1 MNRRFLETYVRLVR
15 SILPSPLS
23 IAFLLTALTI
33 LLVFVFIG
41 GNSNDSAGTIFQ
53 WWAEGLWN
61 PELMVFALQ
70 MMLMLVLG
78 HVLAISPWVARM
90 IDVAVQPCTNS
101 ARSAAIVAFFTMLV
115 GLFNWGL
122 GLIFGAIMA
131 RKVGEKAH
139 REGRPINYPLIGAAG
154 YTALMIWHGGF
165 SGSSLIKIA
174 EEGHLAALMGNDF
187 GGVLPTAISLGDT
200 VFSGMNIATSIG
212 LLVFI
217 PGILYFIGS
226 RTEGSIPSLAPHSF
240 PEASTDEWIGA
251 ERLDRASF
259 FSKGI
264 GAAILLYTL
273 YQMFWAVGFLNFFNP
288 NNINLLL
295 LGLCLATHSNIK
307 AFSDAVE
314 EAIKGASG
322 ILIQFPLYFGIL
334 AIMQESGMIDLVSD
348 FFIRHST
355 AITYPIFTFISAGLV
370 NIFVPSGGGQWAI
383 QGPIIVQSAMELG
396 IPLNKSILALAY
408 GDEITNM
415 LQPFWALPLLGIT
428 RLKAKDILP
437 YTLVIFLVGSAVFM
451 TALLLF

>member
-1 MNRRFLETYVRLVR
+1 MNRRFLDTYVRLVK
-15 SILPSPLS
+15 SVLPSPLS
-23 IAFLLTALTI
+23 IALLLTAVTI
-33 LLVFVFIG
+33 LLVVITG
-41 GNSNDSAGTIFQ
+41 ETGNEGAGAIFQ

-61 PELMVFALQ
+61 PGLMVFALQ

-78 HVLAISPWVARM
+78 HVLATSPWIARM
-90 IDVAVQPCTNS
+90 IDVAVRPCTTS

-139 REGRPINYPLIGAAG
+139 REDRPINYPLIGAAG

-174 EEGHLAALMGNDF
+174 EEGHLSTLMGSDF
-187 GGVLPTAISLGDT
+187 GAVLPSAISLGET
-200 VFSGMNIATSIG
+200 AFSGMNITVSIG

-217 PGILYFIGS
+217 PGVLYLMGS
-226 RTEGSIPSLAPHSF
+226 RTEGAVPALAPHSF
-240 PEASTDEWIGA
+240 PEESTDGWIGA
-251 ERLDRASF
+251 ERLDRSSF

-264 GAAILLYTL
+264 GGAILLYVF
-273 YQMFWAVGFLNFFNP
+273 YQMFWEVGFLNFFNP

-295 LGLCLATHSNIK
+295 LGLCLVTHNNIK

-334 AIMQESGMIDLVSD
+334 AMMQESGMIDLVSD

-355 AITYPIFTFISAGLV
+355 ELTYPIFTFISAGLV

-383 QGPIIVQSAMELG
+383 QGPIIVQSALELG

-437 YTLVIFLVGSAVFM
+437 YTLVIFLVGSCVFM
-451 TALLLF
+451 SALLLF